1 MCVCVHGVCA
11 RPPSA
16 FPSGCFP
23 LPCFPVVP
31 WSRGLLAPCGFPLL
45 PRYLCSGNAAPSA
58 HCPQPTALRAPHN
71 TRPSWETRARGP
83 LCWVPL
89 WEKHKQ
95 RWAPRSLRPCVRG
108 VRPFFGRPPLT
119 VGWSLSAPLSVR
131 AWSAV
136 RCLSRLVSL
145 CVFVSFYRAPSPAVY
160 LGSGVSGCLR
170 PLFCAGVCAGVQ
182 KRVFW
187 DSLSCSYPIARSAL
201 SLPFSCLVGL
211 CASFISA
218 LVSPPAADRVRWISS
233 IILSCCAL
241 FCSSLPFLFC
251 SFFGLA
257 FACLLPLSFL
267 LSLVPLL
274 PCSPPLSS
282 PIYNVILS

>member
-1 MCVCVHGVCA
+1 MSLCVCVWVC
-11 RPPSA
+11 PPA
-16 FPSGCFP
+16 QRFPERVLPAPLFP
-23 LPCFPVVP
+23 RGPVVP
-31 WSRGLLAPCGFPLL
+31 WSVVPLRRFL
-45 PRYLCSGNAAPSA
+45 CCRDIYVLVMPRP
-58 HCPQPTALRAPHN
+58 PPTALRAPHN

-95 RWAPRSLRPCVRG
+95 RWAPRSLRRSLRG

-119 VGWSLSAPLSVR
+119 VGWSACLPLCLCVPGAPC
-131 AWSAV
+131 AV
-136 RCLSRLVSL
+136 CLVSSRCLVVCVCLVL
-145 CVFVSFYRAPSPAVY
+145 CASSPAVY

-187 DSLSCSYPIARSAL
+187 DSLSWPYPIARSAP

-218 LVSPPAADRVRWISS
+218 LVSPPAAGRVRWISS

-274 PCSPPLSS
+274 PCSLSPLFSY
-282 PIYNVILS
+282 I